1 MTKRKNEEVMLLTND
16 YVFKRVFGHK
26 GSEKITKA
34 LIGEII
40 GRKIRSIKL
49 SESPILEKDLKLD
62 NVKVVLDD
70 MTIIDV
76 EMQVRK
82 EKGMEQRRMFYISK
96 LLVDQIQESEQY
108 ELLNKVIYIEIEDY
122 KDKKFKNRGTY
133 HIKAKY
139 TYDDKEH
146 EEYSNM
152 VEIHEVNLRKL
163 EEMRKRGEI
172 DKEDKLAIWGKLI
185 KNPKRMK
192 EEEMEKVK
200 ETIDVQEL
208 LKRLEGGTKER
219 WLAEQRLK
227 YIRDMKGIR
236 AEGYDAGLTRG
247 EKRGRKARKRRR
259 NRKQAKRSNLKYAQR
274 GSRYRI
280 YFKSCKASKG
290 RS

>member
-62 NVKVVLDD
+62 KMGVLDVKVVLDD

-152 VEIHEVNLRKL
+152 VEIHEINLKKL

-185 KNPKRMK
+185 KNPKRME

-236 AEGYDAGLTRG
+236 AEGYDAGLTRRRKTRKEG
-247 EKRGRKARKRRR
+247 TEEKNGVTERHRTK
-259 NRKQAKRSNLKYAQR
+259 
-274 GSRYRI
+274 
-280 YFKSCKASKG
+280 
-290 RS
+290 

>member
-1 MTKRKNEEVMLLTND
+1 MTERKNEEVMLLTND

-26 GSEKITKA
+26 GNEKITKA

-49 SESPILEKDLKLD
+49 TESPILEKDLKLD
-62 NVKVVLDD
+62 KVGVLDVKVVLDD

-122 KDKKFKNRGTY
+122 KDKKFKDRGTY

-139 TYDDKEH
+139 RYDDDEH
-146 EEYSNM
+146 EEYSNI
-152 VEIHEVNLRKL
+152 VEIHEINLRKL
-163 EEMRKRGEI
+163 EEMRKRGQI

-185 KNPKRMK
+185 KNPKRME

-208 LKRLEGGTKER
+208 LKRLEGGSREK

-236 AEGYDAGLTRG
+236 AEGYDAGLARG
-247 EKRGRKARKRRR
+247 ERRGRKARQRRR
-259 NRKQAKRSNLKYAQR
+259 NKGTVWQKEKQRLKKQ
-274 GSRYRI
+274 I
-280 YFKSCKASKG
+280 Y
-290 RS
+290 

>member
-26 GSEKITKA
+26 GNEKITKA

-62 NVKVVLDD
+62 KMGVLDVKVVLDD

-139 TYDDKEH
+139 TYDDDEH

-152 VEIHEVNLRKL
+152 VEIHEINLKKL

-185 KNPKRMK
+185 KNPKRM
-192 EEEMEKVK
+192 EDEEMEKVK

-236 AEGYDAGLTRG
+236 AEGYDAGLTRRRKTRKEG
-247 EKRGRKARKRRR
+247 TEEKNGREEGIKLRY
-259 NRKQAKRSNLKYAQR
+259 NRAE
-274 GSRYRI
+274 
-280 YFKSCKASKG
+280 
-290 RS
+290 